1 MPTIQEA
8 LAVVKANSSRTGSL
22 IALFNTK
29 KTELEAAL
37 ANQMTPEI
45 QAAIDEVFTVETS
58 DAAAMDVAL
67 NANVPPAEP
76 TP

>member
-29 KTELEAAL
+29 KAELEAAL

-45 QAAIDEVFTVETS
+45 QAAIDEVFTVETADAVVI
-58 DAAAMDVAL
+58 DAAL
-67 NANVPPAEP
+67 NTNVPPP

>member
-8 LAVVKANSSRTGSL
+8 LAVVKANSSQTGSL

-29 KTELEAAL
+29 KAELEAAL
-37 ANQMTPEI
+37 ANQMTAEI

-58 DAAAMDVAL
+58 DASAMDTAL
-67 NANVPPAEP
+67 NTNVPPPVP